1 MAQGVQDRGRGG
13 WRCGCA
19 VRPNPFVTPSRPGD
33 PGRGGGGLT
42 TESDGRRWAIAPAPP
57 RYISGMVD
65 RPDFANRVLDALGR
79 AFPAH
84 RLLGVWLFG
93 SQARGEA
100 TARSDVDLAVLAD
113 ARLDPIAVGAAAS
126 VLEGIAGARV
136 DLVDLRAASGL
147 LRVQATHDGRLIAA
161 PDRFRAELFATH
173 ALSDFAAFGPNR
185 RMCTEA
191 MKEKFRGR

>member
-1 MAQGVQDRGRGG
+1 VIADERLL
-13 WRCGCA
+13 A
-19 VRPNPFVTPSRPGD
+19 VLERVVDGSNPQEAVTEWFPGD
-33 PGRGGGGLT
+33 DLF
-42 TESDGRRWAIAPAPP
+42 APASP
-57 RYISGMVD
+57 RYISRMVD
-65 RPDFANRVLDALGR
+65 RPDFADRVLDALGR
-79 AFPAH
+79 VFPAH

-100 TARSDVDLAVLAD
+100 TDRSDVDLAVLAD
-113 ARLDPIAVGAAAS
+113 ARLDPLAVGAAAS
-126 VLEGIAGARV
+126 ALERIAGARV

-147 LRVQATHDGRLIAA
+147 LRVQATHEGRLIAA

-191 MKEKFRGR
+191 LKAKFRGR

>member
-1 MAQGVQDRGRGG
+1 
-13 WRCGCA
+13 
-19 VRPNPFVTPSRPGD
+19 
-33 PGRGGGGLT
+33 
-42 TESDGRRWAIAPAPP
+42 
-57 RYISGMVD
+57 MVD

-161 PDRFRAELFATH
+161 PDRVGAELFATH

>member
-1 MAQGVQDRGRGG
+1 
-13 WRCGCA
+13 
-19 VRPNPFVTPSRPGD
+19 
-33 PGRGGGGLT
+33 
-42 TESDGRRWAIAPAPP
+42 
-57 RYISGMVD
+57 MVD

-100 TARSDVDLAVLAD
+100 SARSDVDLAVLAD
-113 ARLDPIAVGAAAS
+113 TRLDPIGVGEAAS
-126 VLEGIAGARV
+126 ALEGIAGARV

-147 LRVQATHDGRLIAA
+147 LRVQATHEGRLIAA
-161 PDRFRAELFATH
+161 PDRMRAELFATH